1 LPSAEAAVARL
12 VSWGSA
18 FPETQPVNPTMA
30 RPTQVKKE
38 DKDAAKKF
46 PGDKAA
52 PLIVAGAKKR
62 KRRKPSGNPKYK
74 RRAVREIKALAK
86 RTKPMIPHAVYNR
99 ICRDMA
105 NDSALNAGGVRWQD
119 SAIRVVAVAAEA
131 HVEAVMSRANM
142 LTGLCGKETLTADH
156 IKAALAIMTEESNG
170 HCTVRA

>member
-1 LPSAEAAVARL
+1 MSPRAEAAVARL
-12 VSWGSA
+12 VSLGSA
-18 FPETQPVNPTMA
+18 FPETQPANSTMA
-30 RPTQVKKE
+30 RPAQVKKE
-38 DKDAAKKF
+38 DKDAVKKF
-46 PGDKAA
+46 PGEQA

-99 ICRDMA
+99 ICREIG
-105 NDSALNAGGVRWQD
+105 NKSALNAGGMRWQD

>member
-1 LPSAEAAVARL
+1 
-12 VSWGSA
+12 
-18 FPETQPVNPTMA
+18 MA

-86 RTKPMIPHAVYNR
+86 RTKPMIPHAVYDR
-99 ICRDMA
+99 ICREMA
-105 NDSALNAGGVRWQD
+105 NDSALNTGGVRWQD